1 MEEIEHVDFT
11 QTEEQTKKKQTLGKD
26 SLYEKIDVSVE
37 SMNKFILGIVVSL
50 IVVLGFAL
58 LS

>member
-1 MEEIEHVDFT
+1 MEEIEQVDFT
-11 QTEEQTKKKQTLGKD
+11 QPEEQTKKKKTLGKD

-37 SMNKFILGIVVSL
+37 SMNKFILTIVVAL
-50 IVVLGFAL
+50 VVVLGFAL

>member
-1 MEEIEHVDFT
+1 MEEIEHVDLT
-11 QTEEQTKKKQTLGKD
+11 QPEEQTKTKQTLGKD

-37 SMNKFILGIVVSL
+37 SMNKFIFGIVVSL

-58 LS
+58 LH

>member
-1 MEEIEHVDFT
+1 MEEIERVDFT
-11 QTEEQTKKKQTLGKD
+11 QPEEQTQPKKVLGKD

-37 SMNKFILGIVVSL
+37 SMNKFILG
-50 IVVLGFAL
+50 VVLLLVIALGYGL

>member
-11 QTEEQTKKKQTLGKD
+11 QTEEQAKKKQTLGKD

>member
-1 MEEIEHVDFT
+1 MEEIEHVDLT
-11 QTEEQTKKKQTLGKD
+11 QPEDQTKVKQTLGKD

>member
-11 QTEEQTKKKQTLGKD
+11 QPEEQTRTKQTFGKD

-37 SMNKFILGIVVSL
+37 SMNKFIFGIVVSL

>member
-1 MEEIEHVDFT
+1 MEEIKYVDFS
-11 QTEEQTKKKQTLGKD
+11 QPEEQTKTKQTLGKD

-37 SMNKFILGIVVSL
+37 SMNKFIFGIVVSL